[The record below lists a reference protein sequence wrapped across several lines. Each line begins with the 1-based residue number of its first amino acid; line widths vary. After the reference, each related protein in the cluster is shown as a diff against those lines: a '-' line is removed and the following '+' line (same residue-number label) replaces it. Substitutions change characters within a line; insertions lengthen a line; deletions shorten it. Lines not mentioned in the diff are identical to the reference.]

1 MICGTLAGKHWAKQ
15 FFAFLRNW
23 CRSSIFSVQFGTGA
37 VHVMPVG
44 SCYSHENRCSES
56 RSLLSAVKNILSF
69 FFYIFLPIWK
79 KSVQEMFINLYLLTF
94 RLVKVVTVKA
104 ILYLGD
110 VYAFLSVVSYEI
122 CT

>member
-1 MICGTLAGKHWAKQ
+1 
-15 FFAFLRNW
+15 
-23 CRSSIFSVQFGTGA
+23 VQFGTGA
-37 VHVMPVG
+37 VHIIPVS
-44 SCYSHENRCSES
+44 SCDIHENRSSES
-56 RSLLSAVKNILSF
+56 RSLLSAVKDI
-69 FFYIFLPIWK
+69 LPIFFLQFSSDLEK
-79 KSVQEMFINLYLLTF
+79 ISTGNVHKTVFIDL